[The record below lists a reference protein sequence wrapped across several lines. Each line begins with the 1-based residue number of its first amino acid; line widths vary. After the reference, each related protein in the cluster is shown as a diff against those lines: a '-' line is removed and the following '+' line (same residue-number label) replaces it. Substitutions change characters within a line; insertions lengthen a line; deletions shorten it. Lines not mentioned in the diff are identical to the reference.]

1 MKTIIKKP
9 SYQMRC
15 PCCGCHFTF
24 ENNDTN
30 ADGNLDRKQKWITC
44 PHCDNNI
51 KIRDDNM
58 TLLPIVKVRL
68 KNEPEI

>member
-1 MKTIIKKP
+1 MKKIIKKP
-9 SYQMRC
+9 SYEMRC

-24 ENNDTN
+24 DKDDFNSNHN
-30 ADGNLDRKQKWITC
+30 MDGKAKWVSC
-44 PHCDNNI
+44 PHCERNI

-58 TLLPIVKVRL
+58 ILLPIVKVRL